1 MIDTS
6 HIMIN
11 EQLLQYITKQRDAG
25 TADEKI
31 KENLRAAGWK
41 DEDIQ
46 EGFDAVAGDSNSP
59 QSHQQMRKQAA
70 QQNNDTTTDTETDQT
85 QASQNK
91 TQPNA
96 TQQDAK
102 PDTSDG
108 NAAQSEKDQ
117 SVAES
122 KQPNTESDDQYREPV
137 AEEDTQ
143 NATANDPSRTANED
157 PTPLRTME
165 EDQKRAQ
172 GGGATTK
179 NESSSQQKKVEMSDP
194 SRANKTASKPE
205 QASPTSGKSTGD
217 RKQEMRTPNDQR
229 VAKQK
234 TQGKKSEPQKPSGHK
249 QDRKPKSA
257 VGPGSGSPDANQQ
270 SRQQRG
276 KKGAVAKT
284 GKSAGPKQAKQQPR
298 QRSSQIQKAR
308 QQSSSS
314 SVATII
320 LSILGLIVIGGGAAY
335 AYVTY
340 FQGPIASTN
349 AQSVIQALADSESF
363 QYRIGI
369 SKQSE
374 SSSENTLIIEGA
386 VDTDPDTSAQT
397 YYTIQGPQS
406 DNSSPVTG
414 LASEFAQYS
423 QLDQRQQQTIQ
434 QALTNQQFLSVGE
447 FQTTQTL
454 GATEDSSGFSTQR
467 FGVSLD
473 PGQLFDTYATIHQ
486 AVQGG
491 PVDPDV
497 ANTLRDNLSGFR
509 PQQGQ
514 LWVHPTSSVPYQL
527 TVIGDTQNG
536 ETLQVNM
543 QFKNHGQEIT
553 GVNDTY
559 QIRSIA
565 AGLSEY
571 YGGSASTTTQSS
583 IGNDNDGT
591 AGGRTVTRT
600 GSLGSFDYNA
610 EITEINDTT
619 WRYDVKGSVP
629 NPGFSITAEPNGA
642 ALFIYWER
650 EREVDQENETEVT
663 ASGTMDVAAETELS
677 EATFT
682 VYGRRTSDD
691 GSQANNQNNTQSERE
706 MMRRQDQ
713 IRINDAQQIAIA
725 AQVFANEN
733 GRYPASTDDLV
744 STSVLSEMPQ
754 DPGDGIGYLYTANE
768 NRTRFHVGIT
778 LKATNESALPG
789 NDANL
794 NSSEIDAMVSG
805 FNGAGEVCNS
815 LREDYSGSTCYDI
828 TRQIGN

>member
-1 MIDTS
+1 
-6 HIMIN
+6 MIN

-96 TQQDAK
+96 NQQDAK
-102 PDTSDG
+102 PDTSEG
-108 NAAQSEKDQ
+108 NVTQPEKAQTATETN
-117 SVAES
+117 
-122 KQPNTESDDQYREPV
+122 QPNTESDDQYREPV

-143 NATANDPSRTANED
+143 NATAKDPSRTANEN

-172 GGGATTK
+172 EGGGATK
-179 NESSSQQKKVEMSDP
+179 NKSSSQQKKVEMSDP
-194 SRANKTASKPE
+194 NRTNKSASKPE
-205 QASPTSGKSTGD
+205 QASPASGKSTSD
-217 RKQEMRTPNDQR
+217 SKQEMRTPNDQKA
-229 VAKQK
+229 VEKKA
-234 TQGKKSEPQKPSGHK
+234 QGKKDELKKSSSQKQNRK
-249 QDRKPKSA
+249 QKA
-257 VGPGSGSPDANQQ
+257 TTGPESKGADTNQQ
-270 SRQQRG
+270 PQQRRG
-276 KKGAVAKT
+276 KKGPVAKT

-298 QRSSQIQKAR
+298 QRSSRIQQAR

-320 LSILGLIVIGGGAAY
+320 LSILGLILIGGGAAY

-340 FQGPIASTN
+340 FQGPTASTN
-349 AQSVIQALADSESF
+349 AQAAIQALADSESF

-397 YYTIQGPQS
+397 YYTIQGPQG

-414 LASEFAQYS
+414 VATEFAQYP
-423 QLDQRQQQTIQ
+423 QLDQRQQRSVQ
-434 QALTNQQFLSVGE
+434 QALSNQQFLSVGE

-467 FGVSLD
+467 FGASLD

-486 AVQGG
+486 AVQGESI
-491 PVDPDV
+491 DPDV

-514 LWVHPTSSVPYQL
+514 MWVHPTSSVPYQL
-527 TVIGDTQNG
+527 TVIGDAQNG

-543 QFKNHGQEIT
+543 QFKNHGQE
-553 GVNDTY
+553 V
-559 QIRSIA
+559 
-565 AGLSEY
+565 
-571 YGGSASTTTQSS
+571 
-583 IGNDNDGT
+583 
-591 AGGRTVTRT
+591 
-600 GSLGSFDYNA
+600 
-610 EITEINDTT
+610 
-619 WRYDVKGSVP
+619 
-629 NPGFSITAEPNGA
+629 
-642 ALFIYWER
+642 
-650 EREVDQENETEVT
+650 TEVT
-663 ASGTMDVAAETELS
+663 DTYEKRTIASALGEYLNASTQQPNDNGTSSNQTTSTPPTS
-677 EATFT
+677 EP
-682 VYGRRTSDD
+682 DD
-691 GSQANNQNNTQSERE
+691 GQTQPPTSTEPTDSQSERE

-733 GRYPASTDDLV
+733 GRYPASTDELV
-744 STSVLSEMPQ
+744 STSVLAEMPE
-754 DPGDGIGYLYTANE
+754 DPGTGIGHFYIVNE
-768 NRTRFHVGIT
+768 NRTRFHVGVT
-778 LKATNESALPG
+778 LRATNEGALPG

-794 NSSEIDAMVSG
+794 NSSEIDAIMSG

-828 TRQIGN
+828 TRQISN